1 MALIE
6 FDATFKGTITSLAQY
21 IVRAKGPCAAI
32 LKNHFS
38 AINDK
43 TFIHMTEIFLQPEK
57 LNESQANPTKTAR
70 KNRRKFVE
78 NRCKE
83 NIDDWKKNKQ
93 QAPFLSK

>member
-70 KNRRKFVE
+70 KTIFFTHLFFSRKFVE
-78 NRCKE
+78 KRFNE
-83 NIDDWKKNKQ
+83 NIDE
-93 QAPFLSK
+93 